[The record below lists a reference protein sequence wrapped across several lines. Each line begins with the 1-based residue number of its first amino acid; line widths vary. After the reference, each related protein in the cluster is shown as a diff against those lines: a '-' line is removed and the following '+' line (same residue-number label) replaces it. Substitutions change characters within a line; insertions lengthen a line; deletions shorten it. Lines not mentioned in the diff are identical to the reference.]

1 MKKTIKLTSV
11 LLVLSM
17 FLSNIAYADEL
28 IESEGIANKISSAM
42 TYGVDKVKNTVL
54 NAIPYEVQ
62 TDNESNNKKLQFHD
76 PGMDL
81 TSKDIKTLYDM
92 GYSMVDISNA
102 ITLSAVSDETPYEI
116 LQQKGLKTADSMISL
131 MSDDNEAHEKGT
143 NEKSWQEV
151 KEGLDLSEDVEVE
164 ENSEIIYD
172 GEPDDIETI
181 FRQLGINEILKENK
195 FQESEINEAIENGV
209 VEATDIDDEVMKNN

>member
-1 MKKTIKLTSV
+1 MYKYEIKSPSSLQYSPDEKTLAFTLVQPDKENNKYNKNHGMGAKNVIDHFKICKQKGMFLVMKKTIKLTSV

-116 LQQKGLKTADSMISL
+116 LQ
-131 MSDDNEAHEKGT
+131 
-143 NEKSWQEV
+143 
-151 KEGLDLSEDVEVE
+151 
-164 ENSEIIYD
+164 
-172 GEPDDIETI
+172 
-181 FRQLGINEILKENK
+181 
-195 FQESEINEAIENGV
+195 
-209 VEATDIDDEVMKNN
+209 

>member
-1 MKKTIKLTSV
+1 
-11 LLVLSM
+11 
-17 FLSNIAYADEL
+17 
-28 IESEGIANKISSAM
+28 
-42 TYGVDKVKNTVL
+42 
-54 NAIPYEVQ
+54 
-62 TDNESNNKKLQFHD
+62 
-76 PGMDL
+76 
-81 TSKDIKTLYDM
+81 
-92 GYSMVDISNA
+92 
-102 ITLSAVSDETPYEI
+102 
-116 LQQKGLKTADSMISL
+116 MISL

-209 VEATDIDDEVMKNN
+209 VEATDIDDEGDEE